1 MLPRIWL
8 RAFVTLALVA
18 AALLFAT
25 PARAIGSTV
34 SPDLGPPGT
43 RFTFVAEGFTP
54 NELVRVSVRT
64 PDGRVIRFTDE
75 RGLDIPV
82 FADANGRATW
92 NFAAPTNTPNGLY
105 IAEAVNVSEQI
116 RRRLGFIVQAGS
128 VPTELAAP
136 APGEGVT
143 VRPEIGPPGTLFVFR
158 ATGFQPLEPVSIWLH
173 SPEGSVSD
181 LSADI
186 GGNTE
191 HFTDRNG
198 NLQWVVGTKSN
209 TADGRYVAVAAGA
222 VSGVTRVAAFTVQR
236 GAGQA
241 QPAPTDNITVTPVVG
256 PPGTSFAFTATGFL
270 PNEGIGV
277 WIHRP
282 DGSVSTVSADGKG
295 VKANSIGVATWSITA
310 GTGLPDGVYSMVAQG
325 LVSTQVRVVRFE
337 VRR

>member
-1 MLPRIWL
+1 MTPRTWL
-8 RAFVTLALVA
+8 RALAAAALFA
-18 AALLFAT
+18 AALLLVT

-43 RFTFVAEGFTP
+43 RFTFVAEGFAP

-64 PDGRVIRFTDE
+64 PDGRVVRFTDS
-75 RGLDIPV
+75 RGIDIPV
-82 FADANGRATW
+82 FADAGGNATW
-92 NFAAPTNTPNGLY
+92 SFAAPAEARDGVY
-105 IAEAVNVSEQI
+105 IAEAVNVSGQI

-136 APGEGVT
+136 TPGEGVV

-158 ATGFQPLEPVSIWLH
+158 ATGFQQFERVSIWLH

-186 GGNTE
+186 GGSAE
-191 HFTDRNG
+191 HFTDGAG
-198 NLQWVVGTKSN
+198 NVQWVVGTRAN
-209 TADGRYVAVAAGA
+209 TPDGRYVAVAVGA
-222 VSGVTRVAAFTVQR
+222 TSAVTRVVAFTVQR

-241 QPAPTDNITVTPVVG
+241 QPAPTTNISVAPVSG
-256 PPGTSFAFTATGFL
+256 PPGTSFAFTASGFL
-270 PNEGIGV
+270 PGEGVGI

-282 DGSVSTVSADGKG
+282 DGTVSTVSADGKG
-295 VKANSIGVATWSITA
+295 VKANSVGVATWSITA
-310 GTGLPDGVYSMVAQG
+310 GTAMPDGVYSMVAQG

-337 VRR
+337 IRR